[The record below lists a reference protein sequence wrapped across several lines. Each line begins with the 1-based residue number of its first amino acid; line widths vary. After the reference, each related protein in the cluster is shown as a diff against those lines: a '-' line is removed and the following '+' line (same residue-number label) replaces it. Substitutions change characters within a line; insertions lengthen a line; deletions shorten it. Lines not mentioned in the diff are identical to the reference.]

1 MLRADKEQRRR
12 GDKEKERREDK
23 DRKERD
29 DGDFELDGMQCFS
42 HKRKTTRGIAD
53 SVADQGGE
61 GAENFGMHPGSSSYD
76 DKSAL
81 ESE

>member
-12 GDKEKERREDK
+12 GEKEEERREDK

-61 GAENFGMHPGSSSYD
+61 GAENFGMHPGSSSWD
-76 DKSAL
+76 DKTAL
-81 ESE
+81 KSE